1 MSKYEV
7 TLYYHTSVTVEV
19 IADNEK
25 DAITNAYIEAGDK
38 KYDEQFLYN
47 LEVDSSPDVCDIT
60 KDY

>member
-25 DAITNAYIEAGDK
+25 DAITNAYVEAGDK
-38 KYDEQFLYN
+38 KYDEQLLYN
-47 LEVDSSPDVCDIT
+47 LEEDSSPDVCDIT
-60 KDY
+60 EDY